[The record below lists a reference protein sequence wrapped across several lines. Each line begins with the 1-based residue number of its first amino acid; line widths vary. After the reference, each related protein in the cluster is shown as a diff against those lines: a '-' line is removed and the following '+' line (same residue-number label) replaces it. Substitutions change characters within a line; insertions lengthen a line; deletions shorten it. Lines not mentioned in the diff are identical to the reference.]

1 MTLRVELVIYLTSSR
16 DDGLIEVEKEVTEML
31 EFMMTMA
38 VIALIFVAATV
49 LVAGLMGSL
58 LKARNALSRKPEKE
72 ESA

>member
-1 MTLRVELVIYLTSSR
+1 
-16 DDGLIEVEKEVTEML
+16 ML

-58 LKARNALSRKPEKE
+58 LKARNALSRKSKNE

>member
-1 MTLRVELVIYLTSSR
+1 
-16 DDGLIEVEKEVTEML
+16 ML

-58 LKARNALSRKPEKE
+58 LKARNALSRKSENE